1 MRRILIYGDVDL
13 NVIDGSSV
21 WLANLAK
28 LLSMEEDVMVDVL
41 LKKRIRRDVLV
52 RQLQKEYRVRL
63 LYAKDYVDSI
73 TEVDAHNV
81 ARMIRRVDA
90 LAEYSCIIVR
100 GMAVTR
106 KLLKEPFVD
115 RLVPYLTD
123 FCHDEHKIEAQEKD
137 FLSRLYERVQLFL
150 VQTDAMKNYL
160 MRLLQVDG
168 GKFHILYPIV
178 FPFPKQE
185 RLPKVLSVHL
195 RQSSSGSLL
204 PAHTRLPRPAS
215 RNCSESVLLLLHGQE
230 PPARLLSL

>member
-21 WLANLAK
+21 WLTNLAK

-100 GMAVTR
+100 GMAVTSKTR
-106 KLLKEPFVD
+106 MINL
-115 RLVPYLTD
+115 
-123 FCHDEHKIEAQEKD
+123 
-137 FLSRLYERVQLFL
+137 
-150 VQTDAMKNYL
+150 
-160 MRLLQVDG
+160 
-168 GKFHILYPIV
+168 
-178 FPFPKQE
+178 
-185 RLPKVLSVHL
+185 
-195 RQSSSGSLL
+195 GSLI
-204 PAHTRLPRPAS
+204 A
-215 RNCSESVLLLLHGQE
+215 G
-230 PPARLLSL
+230 

>member
-137 FLSRLYERVQLFL
+137 FLSRYSCF
-150 VQTDAMKNYL
+150 
-160 MRLLQVDG
+160 
-168 GKFHILYPIV
+168 
-178 FPFPKQE
+178 
-185 RLPKVLSVHL
+185 SC
-195 RQSSSGSLL
+195 
-204 PAHTRLPRPAS
+204 RPM
-215 RNCSESVLLLLHGQE
+215 
-230 PPARLLSL
+230 P

>member
-41 LKKRIRRDVLV
+41 LKKRIRQGCAGPSAAEGIPRTVAV
-52 RQLQKEYRVRL
+52 CQRL
-63 LYAKDYVDSI
+63 CGFHHGGGCAI
-73 TEVDAHNV
+73 NV

-115 RLVPYLTD
+115 RLVPYT
-123 FCHDEHKIEAQEKD
+123 HG
-137 FLSRLYERVQLFL
+137 FL
-150 VQTDAMKNYL
+150 
-160 MRLLQVDG
+160 
-168 GKFHILYPIV
+168 P
-178 FPFPKQE
+178 
-185 RLPKVLSVHL
+185 
-195 RQSSSGSLL
+195 
-204 PAHTRLPRPAS
+204 
-215 RNCSESVLLLLHGQE
+215 
-230 PPARLLSL
+230 

>member
-106 KLLKEPFVD
+106 NAAEGTVRGP
-115 RLVPYLTD
+115 
-123 FCHDEHKIEAQEKD
+123 A
-137 FLSRLYERVQLFL
+137 
-150 VQTDAMKNYL
+150 
-160 MRLLQVDG
+160 
-168 GKFHILYPIV
+168 
-178 FPFPKQE
+178 
-185 RLPKVLSVHL
+185 
-195 RQSSSGSLL
+195 GSLSHGFL
-204 PAHTRLPRPAS
+204 P
-215 RNCSESVLLLLHGQE
+215 
-230 PPARLLSL
+230 

>member
-160 MRLLQVDG
+160 MRLLQVPHPVSDRFSVPQAGTPAKIADLRRQDRQRLEDQRTVGYDG
-168 GKFHILYPIV
+168 TAVCNRSFDHAALC
-178 FPFPKQE
+178 
-185 RLPKVLSVHL
+185 R
-195 RQSSSGSLL
+195 RQVQPGYGR
-204 PAHTRLPRPAS
+204 AA
-215 RNCSESVLLLLHGQE
+215 
-230 PPARLLSL
+230 